1 MKIVETARELSDL
14 SRSMRQSGQKIALVP
29 TMGALHGGHRSLIHV
44 AQQHAEFVI
53 VSIFV
58 NRLQF
63 NIEEDFATYPV
74 TLEDDIAICRSSGV
88 SALYM
93 PSSES
98 MYPESFATSV
108 EVSGLTA
115 RFEGASRPGH
125 FSGVTTVV
133 TKLVTA
139 SAPDIAIFGQK
150 DFQQFA
156 VLRKLMTDLD
166 IPVDMVMAP
175 TIREEDGLALSSRNV
190 RLNKDSRRRAVS
202 ISQGLFH
209 SLSLFQSGVR
219 DTHELVEPVRQIC
232 SDEIKN
238 IDYIAIVDAQTLEDV
253 SEAHAGDVLLF
264 AGTLDGIR
272 LIDNIIFYA

>member
-1 MKIVETARELSDL
+1 MRIVEAARELSEL
-14 SRSMRQSGQKIALVP
+14 SYAVRQGGQKIALVP
-29 TMGALHGGHRSLIHV
+29 TMGALHAGHRSLIHV

-63 NIEEDFATYPV
+63 NNEEDFETYPV

-93 PSSES
+93 PSSRS
-98 MYPESFATSV
+98 MYPESFATTV
-108 EVSGLTA
+108 EVSGLTT

-133 TKLVTA
+133 TKLFVT

-156 VLRKLMTDLD
+156 VLRKLVNDLD

-190 RLNKDSRRRAVS
+190 RLSAESRQLAVL
-202 ISQGLFH
+202 ISRGLFH
-209 SLSLFQSGVR
+209 ALSLFQSGIR
-219 DTHELVEPVRQIC
+219 DTQELIEAARQIC
-232 SDEIKN
+232 SGKIE
-238 IDYIAIVDAQTLEDV
+238 IDYIAIVDAQTLDNV
-253 SEAHAGDVLLF
+253 SEAHHGDVLLF
-264 AGTLDGIR
+264 AGTIDDIR
-272 LIDNIIFYA
+272 LIDNIVLSA

>member
-1 MKIVETARELSDL
+1 MRIVETARELSDL
-14 SRSMRQSGQKIALVP
+14 SYVVRQSGQKIALVP
-29 TMGALHGGHRSLIHV
+29 TMGALHEGHRSLIRV
-44 AQQHAEFVI
+44 ARQHAECVI

-63 NIEEDFATYPV
+63 NNEEDFETYPV

-93 PSSES
+93 PSNRS
-98 MYPESFATSV
+98 MYPESFSTSV

-133 TKLVTA
+133 TKLLTA
-139 SAPDIAIFGQK
+139 SVPDIAIFGQK

-156 VLRKLMTDLD
+156 VMRKLVKDLD

-190 RLNKDSRRRAVS
+190 RLSKESRQRAVS

-209 SLSLFQSGVR
+209 SLSLFKSGIR
-219 DTHELVEPVRQIC
+219 DTQELIEATRQTCIG
-232 SDEIKN
+232 EIE
-238 IDYIAIVDAQTLEDV
+238 IDYIAIVDAQTLDNV
-253 SEAHAGDVLLF
+253 SEAHFADVLLF

-272 LIDNIIFYA
+272 LIDNIIFCA

>member
-1 MKIVETARELSDL
+1 MRIVETARELSDL
-14 SRSMRQSGQKIALVP
+14 SHVVKQGGLKVALVP
-29 TMGALHGGHRSLIHV
+29 TMGALHEGHRSLIHV
-44 AQQHAEFVI
+44 AQQHADFVI

-63 NIEEDFATYPV
+63 NNEEDFESYPM
-74 TLEDDIAICRSSGV
+74 TLEDDVAICRSSGV

-93 PSSES
+93 PSSKS

-108 EVSGLTA
+108 EVAGLTA

-133 TKLVTA
+133 TKLLIA
-139 SAPDIAIFGQK
+139 SAADITIFGQK

-156 VLRKLMTDLD
+156 VLRKLVKDLD

-190 RLNKDSRRRAVS
+190 RLSTESRQRAVS

-209 SLSLFQSGVR
+209 SLSFFQSGIR
-219 DTHELVEPVRQIC
+219 DTQELIETARQTCIGKI
-232 SDEIKN
+232 E
-238 IDYIAIVDAQTLEDV
+238 IDYIAIVDAQTLENV
-253 SEAHAGDVLLF
+253 TETHSGDVLLF
-264 AGTLDGIR
+264 AGTIDGIR
-272 LIDNIIFYA
+272 LIDNIIFCA

>member
-1 MKIVETARELSDL
+1 MRIVETARELSDL
-14 SRSMRQSGQKIALVP
+14 SHVVKQGGLKVALVP
-29 TMGALHGGHRSLIHV
+29 TMGALHEGHRSLIHV
-44 AQQHAEFVI
+44 AQQHADFVI

-63 NIEEDFATYPV
+63 NNEEDFESYPM
-74 TLEDDIAICRSSGV
+74 TLEDDVAICRSSGV

-93 PSSES
+93 PSSKS

-108 EVSGLTA
+108 EVAGLTA

-133 TKLVTA
+133 TKLLIA
-139 SAPDIAIFGQK
+139 SAADITIFGQK

-156 VLRKLMTDLD
+156 VLRKLVNDLD

-190 RLNKDSRRRAVS
+190 RLSEESRQRAVS

-209 SLSLFQSGVR
+209 SLSLFQSGSR
-219 DTHELVEPVRQIC
+219 
-232 SDEIKN
+232 EIQKLIEAARKTCN
-238 IDYIAIVDAQTLEDV
+238 GEIDIDYIEIVDAQTLENV
-253 SEAHAGDVLLF
+253 TEAHSGDVLLF
-264 AGTLDGIR
+264 AGTIDGIR
-272 LIDNIIFYA
+272 LIDNIIFCA

>member
-1 MKIVETARELSDL
+1 MRIVETARELSDL
-14 SRSMRQSGQKIALVP
+14 SHSMKQGGLKVALVP
-29 TMGALHGGHRSLIHV
+29 TMGALHEGHRSLIHV
-44 AQQHAEFVI
+44 AQQYAEFVI

-63 NIEEDFATYPV
+63 NNEEDFETYPV

-93 PSSES
+93 PSSSS
-98 MYPESFATSV
+98 MYPESFSTSV
-108 EVSGLTA
+108 QVSGLTA
-115 RFEGASRPGH
+115 RFEGASRAGH

-133 TKLVTA
+133 TKLLTA
-139 SAPDIAIFGQK
+139 SAPDIAVFGQK

-156 VLRKLMTDLD
+156 VLRKLVNDLD
-166 IPVDMVMAP
+166 IPVEMVMAP

-209 SLSLFQSGVR
+209 SLILFQSGVR
-219 DTHELVEPVRQIC
+219 DTQELIAAARKSC
-232 SDEIKN
+232 ADEIS
-238 IDYIAIVDAQTLEDV
+238 IDYVQIVDAQALENV
-253 SEAHAGDVLLF
+253 SEAHVGNVLLF
-264 AGTLDGIR
+264 AGTIDGIR
-272 LIDNIIFYA
+272 LIDNIIFSA

>member
-1 MKIVETARELSDL
+1 MRIVETARELSDL
-14 SRSMRQSGQKIALVP
+14 SYVVRQSGRKIALVP
-29 TMGALHGGHRSLIHV
+29 TMGALHEGHRSLIRV
-44 AQQHAEFVI
+44 ARQHAECVI

-63 NIEEDFATYPV
+63 NNEEDFETDPV

-93 PSSES
+93 PSNRS
-98 MYPESFATSV
+98 MYPESFSTSV

-133 TKLVTA
+133 TKLLTA
-139 SAPDIAIFGQK
+139 SVPDIAIFGQK

-156 VLRKLMTDLD
+156 VMRKLVKDLD

-190 RLNKDSRRRAVS
+190 RLSKESRQRAVS

-209 SLSLFQSGVR
+209 SLSLFKSGIR
-219 DTHELVEPVRQIC
+219 DTQDLIEATRQTCIG
-232 SDEIKN
+232 EIE
-238 IDYIAIVDAQTLEDV
+238 IDYIAIVDAQTLDNV
-253 SEAHAGDVLLF
+253 SEAHFGDVLLF

-272 LIDNIIFYA
+272 LIDNIIFCA

>member
-1 MKIVETARELSDL
+1 MRIVETARELSDL
-14 SRSMRQSGQKIALVP
+14 SHVVKQGGLKVALVP
-29 TMGALHGGHRSLIHV
+29 TMGALHEGHRSLIHV
-44 AQQHAEFVI
+44 AQQQADFVI

-63 NIEEDFATYPV
+63 NNEKDFETYPV

-93 PSSES
+93 PSSRS
-98 MYPESFATSV
+98 MYPESFSTSV

-115 RFEGASRPGH
+115 RFEGTSRPGH

-133 TKLVTA
+133 TKLLTA
-139 SAPDIAIFGQK
+139 SAPNIAIFGQK

-156 VLRKLMTDLD
+156 VLRKLVNDLD

-190 RLNKDSRRRAVS
+190 RLSEESRQRAVS

-209 SLSLFQSGVR
+209 SLSLFQSGIH
-219 DTHELVEPVRQIC
+219 DTQELIEAARQTCIGKI
-232 SDEIKN
+232 EIG
-238 IDYIAIVDAQTLEDV
+238 YIEIVDAQTLENV
-253 SEAHAGDVLLF
+253 TEAHSGDVLLF
-264 AGTLDGIR
+264 AGTIDGIR
-272 LIDNIIFYA
+272 LIDNIIFCA

>member
-1 MKIVETARELSDL
+1 MKIVATAKELSGL
-14 SRSMRQSGQKIALVP
+14 SYSVRQDGKRIALVP
-29 TMGALHGGHRSLIHV
+29 TMGALHEGHRSLIHV
-44 AQQHAEFVI
+44 AQQHADFVI

-63 NIEEDFATYPV
+63 NNEEDFETYPT
-74 TLEDDIAICRSSGV
+74 TLDEDIVICRSSGV
-88 SALYM
+88 SALYT
-93 PSSES
+93 PSNSS
-98 MYPESFATSV
+98 MYPQSFSTSV

-115 RFEGASRPGH
+115 CFEGASRPGH

-133 TKLVTA
+133 TKLITA

-156 VLRKLMTDLD
+156 VLKKLVNDLD

-190 RLNKDSRRRAVS
+190 RLNKDSRQHAVS

-209 SLSLFQSGVR
+209 SLTLFQSGVR
-219 DTHELVEPVRQIC
+219 NTPELIEAARQIC
-232 SDEIKN
+232 SDEIT
-238 IDYIAIVDAQTLEDV
+238 IDYIAIVDTHTLDNV
-253 SEAHAGDVLLF
+253 SEARLGDVLLF
-264 AGTLDGIR
+264 AGTIDGVR
-272 LIDNIIFYA
+272 LIDNIIFCA

>member
-1 MKIVETARELSDL
+1 MRIVETARELSEL
-14 SRSMRQSGQKIALVP
+14 SYVVRQSGQKIALVP
-29 TMGALHGGHRSLIHV
+29 TMGALHEGHRSLIHV
-44 AQQHAEFVI
+44 AQRHAEFVI

-63 NIEEDFATYPV
+63 NNEEDFETYPV

-93 PSSES
+93 PSSSS
-98 MYPESFATSV
+98 MYPESFSTSV
-108 EVSGLTA
+108 QVSGLTA

-133 TKLVTA
+133 TKLLTA

-156 VLRKLMTDLD
+156 VMRKLVKDLD

-190 RLNKDSRRRAVS
+190 RLSKESRQRAVS
-202 ISQGLFH
+202 ISQALFH
-209 SLSLFQSGVR
+209 SLSLFRSGIR
-219 DTHELVEPVRQIC
+219 DTQELIEATRQTCIG
-232 SDEIKN
+232 EIEN
-238 IDYIAIVDAQTLEDV
+238 LDYIAIVDAQTLDTV
-253 SEAHAGDVLLF
+253 SEANLGDVLLF
-264 AGTLDGIR
+264 AGTIDGIR
-272 LIDNIIFYA
+272 LIDNIIFSA

>member
-1 MKIVETARELSDL
+1 MRIVETARELSDL
-14 SRSMRQSGQKIALVP
+14 SHVVKQGGLKVALVP
-29 TMGALHGGHRSLIHV
+29 TMGALHEGHRSLIHL
-44 AQQHAEFVI
+44 AQQHADFVI

-63 NIEEDFATYPV
+63 NNEEDFKTYPV
-74 TLEDDIAICRSSGV
+74 TLEADIDICRSSGV
-88 SALYM
+88 GALYM
-93 PSSES
+93 PSSRT
-98 MYPESFATSV
+98 MYPESFSTSV

-133 TKLVTA
+133 TKLLVAAT
-139 SAPDIAIFGQK
+139 PDIAIFGQK

-156 VLRKLMTDLD
+156 VLRKLVKDLD

-190 RLNKDSRRRAVS
+190 RLSTESRHRAVS

-209 SLSLFQSGVR
+209 SLSLFQSGIC
-219 DTHELVEPVRQIC
+219 DTQELIEATRKSC
-232 SDEIKN
+232 AGEIA
-238 IDYIAIVDAQTLEDV
+238 IDYVQIVDAQTLENV
-253 SEAHAGDVLLF
+253 SEAHMGDVLLF
-264 AGTLDGIR
+264 AGTIDGIR
-272 LIDNIIFYA
+272 LIDNIVFSA

>member
-1 MKIVETARELSDL
+1 MKIVDTARELSDL
-14 SRSMRQSGQKIALVP
+14 SHSMRQSGQKIALVP
-29 TMGALHGGHRSLIHV
+29 TMGALHEGHRSLIQV
-44 AQQHAEFVI
+44 AQQRAEFVI

-63 NIEEDFATYPV
+63 NNEEDFETYPV
-74 TLEDDIAICRSSGV
+74 TLDDDIAICRSSGV

-93 PSSES
+93 PSSKS
-98 MYPESFATSV
+98 MYPDSFGTSV
-108 EVSGLTA
+108 EVSGLTT

-133 TKLVTA
+133 TKLLTA

-156 VLRKLMTDLD
+156 ILRKLVNDLD
-166 IPVDMVMAP
+166 IPVEMVVAP

-190 RLNKDSRRRAVS
+190 RLNKDSRRRAIS

-209 SLSLFQSGVR
+209 SLSLFQSGIR
-219 DTHELVEPVRQIC
+219 DTQELIEATRQTCIG
-232 SDEIKN
+232 EIE
-238 IDYIAIVDAQTLEDV
+238 IDYIAIVDAQTLDNV
-253 SEAHAGDVLLF
+253 SEVHFGDVLLF
-264 AGTLDGIR
+264 AGTIDGIR
-272 LIDNIIFYA
+272 LIDNIFFCA

>member
-1 MKIVETARELSDL
+1 MRIVETARELSDL
-14 SRSMRQSGQKIALVP
+14 SHVVKQGGLKVAFVP
-29 TMGALHGGHRSLIHV
+29 TMGALHEGHRSLIHV
-44 AQQHAEFVI
+44 AQQHADFVI

-63 NIEEDFATYPV
+63 NNEEDFETYPV
-74 TLEDDIAICRSSGV
+74 TLDDDVAICRSSGI

-93 PSSES
+93 PSSKS

-108 EVSGLTA
+108 EVAGLTA

-133 TKLVTA
+133 TKLLIA
-139 SAPDIAIFGQK
+139 SAANIAIFGQK

-156 VLRKLMTDLD
+156 VLRKLVNDLD

-175 TIREEDGLALSSRNV
+175 TVREKDGLALSSRNV
-190 RLNKDSRRRAVS
+190 RLNKDSRLRAVS

-209 SLSLFQSGVR
+209 SLSLFQSGIR
-219 DTHELVEPVRQIC
+219 DTQELIEAARQIC
-232 SDEIKN
+232 SGEITV
-238 IDYIAIVDAQTLEDV
+238 DYIAIVDAQTLENV
-253 SEAHAGDVLLF
+253 SEAHDGDVLLF
-264 AGTLDGIR
+264 AGTIDGIR
-272 LIDNIIFYA
+272 LIDNIIFTS

>member
-1 MKIVETARELSDL
+1 MRIVETARELSDL
-14 SRSMRQSGQKIALVP
+14 SYVVRQSGRKIALVP
-29 TMGALHGGHRSLIHV
+29 TMGALHEGHRSLIRV
-44 AQQHAEFVI
+44 ARQHAECVI

-63 NIEEDFATYPV
+63 NNEEDFETYPV

-93 PSSES
+93 PSNRS
-98 MYPESFATSV
+98 MYPESFSTSV

-133 TKLVTA
+133 TKLLTA
-139 SAPDIAIFGQK
+139 SVPDIAIFGQK

-156 VLRKLMTDLD
+156 VMRKLVKDLD

-190 RLNKDSRRRAVS
+190 RLSKESRQRAVS

-209 SLSLFQSGVR
+209 SLSLFKSGIR
-219 DTHELVEPVRQIC
+219 DTQELIEATRQTCIG
-232 SDEIKN
+232 EIE
-238 IDYIAIVDAQTLEDV
+238 IDYIAIVDAQTLDNV
-253 SEAHAGDVLLF
+253 SEAHFGDVLLF

-272 LIDNIIFYA
+272 LIDNIIFCA

>member
-1 MKIVETARELSDL
+1 MRIVEAARELSDL
-14 SRSMRQSGQKIALVP
+14 SYVVRQSGRKIALVP
-29 TMGALHGGHRSLIHV
+29 TMGALHEGHRSLIRV
-44 AQQHAEFVI
+44 ARQHAECVI

-63 NIEEDFATYPV
+63 NNEEDFETYPV

-93 PSSES
+93 PSNRS
-98 MYPESFATSV
+98 MYPESFSTSV

-133 TKLVTA
+133 TKLLTA
-139 SAPDIAIFGQK
+139 SVPDIAIFGQK

-156 VLRKLMTDLD
+156 VMRKLVKDLD

-190 RLNKDSRRRAVS
+190 RLSKESRQRAVS

-209 SLSLFQSGVR
+209 SLSLFKSGIR
-219 DTHELVEPVRQIC
+219 DTQELIEATRQTCIG
-232 SDEIKN
+232 EIE
-238 IDYIAIVDAQTLEDV
+238 IDYIAIVDAQTLDNV
-253 SEAHAGDVLLF
+253 SEAHFGDVLLF

-272 LIDNIIFYA
+272 LIDNIIFCA

>member
-1 MKIVETARELSDL
+1 MRIVEAARELSDL
-14 SRSMRQSGQKIALVP
+14 SYAVKQGGQKVALVP
-29 TMGALHGGHRSLIHV
+29 TMGALHEGHRSLIQM

-63 NIEEDFATYPV
+63 NNEEDFETYPV
-74 TLEDDIAICRSSGV
+74 TLEDDIAICRSNGV

-93 PSSES
+93 PSSRS
-98 MYPESFATSV
+98 MYPESFSTSV

-133 TKLVTA
+133 TKLLTA

-156 VLRKLMTDLD
+156 VLRKLVNDLD
-166 IPVDMVMAP
+166 IPVDIVMAP
-175 TIREEDGLALSSRNV
+175 TIREEDGLALSSRNI
-190 RLNKDSRRRAVS
+190 RLSKESRQRAVL
-202 ISQGLFH
+202 ISQGLFL
-209 SLSLFQSGVR
+209 SLSLFQSGIR
-219 DTHELVEPVRQIC
+219 DTQELIEAARQTCI
-232 SDEIKN
+232 SEIE
-238 IDYIAIVDAQTLEDV
+238 IDYIAIVDAQTLDNV
-253 SEAHAGDVLLF
+253 SEVHVGDVLLF
-264 AGTLDGIR
+264 AGTIDGVR
-272 LIDNIIFYA
+272 LIDNIIFCA

>member
-1 MKIVETARELSDL
+1 MRIVEAARELSDL
-14 SRSMRQSGQKIALVP
+14 SYAVKRGGQKVALVP
-29 TMGALHGGHRSLIHV
+29 TMGALHEGHRSLIHM
-44 AQQHAEFVI
+44 AQQQAEFVI

-63 NIEEDFATYPV
+63 NNEEDFETYPV

-93 PSSES
+93 PSNRS
-98 MYPESFATSV
+98 MYPESFSTSV

-133 TKLVTA
+133 TKLLTA

-156 VLRKLMTDLD
+156 VLRKLVNDLD

-190 RLNKDSRRRAVS
+190 RLSAESRQRAVL

-209 SLSLFQSGVR
+209 SLSLFQSGIR
-219 DTHELVEPVRQIC
+219 DTQELIEAARQTCIG
-232 SDEIKN
+232 EIE
-238 IDYIAIVDAQTLEDV
+238 IDYIAIVDAQTLEKV
-253 SEAHAGDVLLF
+253 SEVHFGDVLLF
-264 AGTLDGIR
+264 AGTIDGIR
-272 LIDNIIFYA
+272 LIDNIIFSA